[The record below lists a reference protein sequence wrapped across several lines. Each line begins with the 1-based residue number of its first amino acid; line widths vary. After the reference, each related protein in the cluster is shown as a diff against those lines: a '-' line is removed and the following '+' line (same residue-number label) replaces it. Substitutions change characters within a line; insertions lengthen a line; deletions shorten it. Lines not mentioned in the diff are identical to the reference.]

1 MRVTAEQIERANLV
15 NLPDFLRSQGFD
27 LKRVGKEYVL
37 TEHDSLHIKD
47 NAFGER
53 GKWFRFS
60 ANEGGNN
67 IQFVQKFLGFDFISA
82 VELLSDE
89 KAIPTKAHYHS
100 NQGHYANDLK
110 VELPKER
117 EIKVVDSQS
126 ITRISGY
133 LHGVRG
139 LSAES
144 LAKLIT
150 EGRLSQEEKT
160 GNAVFK
166 ILDENGLLVGAEK
179 VGTSESMRFKSFEKG
194 SADGY
199 GFEMTK
205 GNPVNTYFFESAIDT
220 VSFADLNPDLDNYR
234 LVSMSGVKPSV
245 VEMTMQRYGIQSENI
260 YICTDNDKA
269 GNEFAK
275 RLITQYPAMRRITPQ
290 GAKDWNDILRGRIE
304 RMKLYG
310 NTYWQEATD
319 NRDKTV
325 AIMREDTFRQLQET
339 LDKSGLNYCAYSGGK
354 NAMVA
359 VNSSEVDRFKSVTGL
374 DDTLCRLQKS
384 SREHIPQ
391 DRNIIG
397 NTEFRY
403 IPQKTYISED
413 RETILK
419 MAEIANK
426 ANIQFSARIYAN
438 GKATMTV
445 SQADMPQMSAI
456 RDEVKAMRKPMI
468 QAYRQAS
475 QKIIGNKPYR
485 EIRNRQFMIS
495 QLTPEKYHKIE
506 PKLFERGAEFSGLIR
521 DGKVMFTTEREEAQR
536 FNAILRQTIAENL
549 ILENLQSMGLDDT
562 QIQALASSV
571 EIASRNG
578 MVNVIE
584 NYVSKDYDLAQL
596 NTMDNLLIAY
606 LSQTDTSRFL
616 DNGIQLDLLL
626 STKQQFDLAIAQ
638 RNELASFE
646 EIYTPENDDT
656 PEIPEN
662 SVKIHFGDK
671 DKDWFTESD
680 LLYDFVQQNPDM
692 SFALA
697 NAVISYLD
705 EKQHAERE
713 IESLNAGWYKKTD
726 FAVATMIDGQEFTHT
741 GRFDIGDG
749 KGQGGGTLI
758 DHIELFAK
766 NSLNDRILYGDEN
779 SRESLNYVLNSV
791 VPFLKENAE
800 LTAEEMIILNRFK
813 DDNPIRT
820 AADVEIAEPITF
832 KLYQLKEGEE
842 YHGMRFES
850 LDRNRLH
857 SNQLNEE
864 DYTLMYEGDLS
875 QYSGNTV
882 EEKLEVLFE
891 EFNINKPANFMGHSM
906 SVSDVVI
913 VNDNAYY
920 CDSVGFREY
929 PEFLRQ
935 KEVEPPAIADFRAK
949 TEEDFKFYNFKPVEV
964 ENIVKDFVQRVF
976 EENGVDA
983 QIHGAAV
990 TGSRSR
996 GLEKVDS
1003 SDVDVVI
1010 EIDSAL
1016 KEDALFNIIHGEAL
1030 TLEGYTIDINPIK
1043 ADETGTLETYLP
1055 TAEAYL
1061 TEKAQHRKLSD
1072 LDTAKQHIA
1081 DYLDRE
1087 FGGSAEFSDIS
1098 RLSLAYA
1105 VDEEH
1110 NLPIQVYADLEQ
1122 FKLTFEYDGMVVRDE
1137 QYNSLAEMNENALS
1151 VLDYNDLVSLSD
1163 DEISSVIQAK
1173 AVEQLHSDKGIKATD
1188 FMSAMGVNVV
1198 NMDKPEISKETE
1210 LPFKVGDEIE
1220 FQGKEWQIESMNEER
1235 GRIMLTRDTG
1245 NIVMPVESIETF
1257 LSEVVDYVNRHAGI
1271 EDLEQVDTAEIREN
1285 IGKTENVQDILDM
1298 VDGVTV
1304 AEKEPEPKSDLK
1316 TYDVFIYDKES
1327 GTDSPMRCQAKNTE
1341 EAMKMADEYIER
1353 WNLVEAEITDIQLV
1367 EPKKELAKEEPTAEV
1382 SEDTPLFDESVI
1394 ADAGLGFVPDKGFE
1408 ALGNTNQEY
1417 QQLSLFG
1424 EPEPISKPASTQTY
1438 TPIEYGEPV
1447 ADVNRFEELY
1457 KEIMRGSG
1465 FEGGKFR
1472 IAEFFE
1478 NNNPA
1483 NKEFADFLRDE
1494 YGTGGHTAD
1503 GNIFMVDHDSKGM
1516 QFTVRSTDDS
1526 ISNETFEF
1534 SWTEVAKLT
1543 ADLIKHDKYLTQDEI
1558 DRRNQREAKS
1568 KKSADEPK
1576 IEKAVTTETPQKS
1589 EPEQEKP
1596 QNFAITDDK
1605 LGEGGAKTKFHNNME
1620 AVRTLKQIEREDR
1633 RATPEEQEI
1642 LSKYVGWGGIS
1653 QAFDSDNQQW
1663 DKEFSQLFDEL
1674 TPKEY
1679 EDARKSVLDS
1689 FFTSPAIIDGIYEA
1703 LEKFGFKGGNLL
1715 EPAMGV
1721 GNFVGKMPSEMAEN
1735 THVYGVE
1742 IDSISGRIAKQL
1754 YPDADIQVTG
1764 FEHTNFQNSSFD
1776 VAVGNVPFG
1785 DLNFPD
1791 KQYGTTKL
1799 HDFFFAQTL
1808 DKVKDGGIVAFVT
1821 SKGTLDKKDESFRKQ
1836 LAEKADLIG
1845 AIRLPNNAF
1854 KANAGTEVTSDIIF
1868 LQKRSAPPEEFPD
1881 WVHLGKT
1888 EDGLRVNSYFAENP
1902 EMVLGTIVEGNK
1914 LYGRNDDT
1922 MCVPIEGADLRQQI
1936 YEAVQRLDT
1945 QISAVKTNDV
1955 FKFSN
1960 GQVTMTAKELR
1971 PFSFFK
1977 DDKGDIF
1984 LKGGED
1990 RLGKFDV
1997 SKVMDTKSKDYGRM
2011 TAFIDLRDTVRELLR
2026 IQAEDKLENEIKA
2039 VQNKLSTQYDDFYK
2053 KYGLLHSRKNRSVL
2067 RDDCSYNLLLT
2078 LEKEIDKDKLIAKSD
2093 IFTKRT
2099 VRPSKPIE
2107 HVDTALEALAISM
2120 AETAKVD
2127 LAYMSKLTDMSQEL
2141 LISELK
2147 GEIFLVP
2154 HTEEYQSASEYLSGD
2169 IRQKL
2174 DIAES
2179 VAETDGRF
2187 AENVE
2192 ALKLAMPEPLKAGD
2206 IDVKIGATWIPK
2218 ELYQQF
2224 IYETFETPRENRED
2238 VKKAFWVKPKNIT
2251 VDYSEHTNTW
2261 HIENKRADSS
2271 VLSRRDFGTKNMS
2284 AYEIMEHLLNLKEPK
2299 VYKPETYIDQ
2309 NGDEKERRVVD
2320 VKATKIVQQ
2329 KAGKIKQAFKDWIFK
2344 DPERAVQ
2351 LVEQYNRQFNSIRP
2365 REYDGSALRF
2375 PGMNSAITLKE
2386 HQKNAIA
2393 HALFGGNTLFAHCVG
2408 AGKTFEMIATA
2419 MESKRLGLCTKPL
2432 FAVPNHLTEQIG
2444 EDFQKLYPGANILVA
2459 TKNDFK
2465 KENRQQLFAKIAT
2478 GDFDAVIIGH
2488 SQLGMIP
2495 LSKERQVDILQEQI
2509 DDIMAGIEELKKAE
2523 GSKFQVKQMER
2534 TKKSLEAKLDKLEK
2548 SHDDILT
2555 FEEMGIDKLIIDESH
2570 EFKNVPTQTKL
2581 SNVAGISSSAS
2592 QKALDLFMKCRY
2604 LDEKTGSKGVIMATG
2619 TPLSNSVT
2627 ELHTMMR
2634 FLEYDFLKDHE
2645 LNNFDNWVTVF
2656 GQQKTEWELAPAG
2669 NKFKERTR
2677 IANYTG
2683 LPELMSMFKQVA
2695 DVRTADTLDLATPE
2709 MKYHIENIEATEFQ
2723 KTLVQELSDRADDV
2737 QSGNIDPSVDNMLR
2751 ITSDGRKL
2759 GLDPRLIDPSFEDH
2773 PDTKL
2778 NQCVRNVTQIYH
2790 DTAEEKLTQIIFC
2803 DLGVPKKNS
2812 QSSDKGEITDEKSAS
2827 ERESLEEE
2835 CDFCVYDDIR
2845 DKLIQNGINPEEIAY
2860 VHDAKTEQQKADLFD
2875 RVNKG
2880 EVRVLLGSTG
2890 KMGTGT
2896 NCQKKLV
2903 ALHNLDIPWRPS
2915 DLQQRIGR
2923 IERQGNQNSKAH
2935 VYNYVTKGS
2944 FDAYLYQTLE
2954 AKQRFIGQIMTSKT
2968 PARTCEDVD
2977 QQALNYSEI
2986 KALCTGD
2993 ERIKEKMMLDNEV
3006 KELNLLKS
3014 EHTNTVFDMQQTVAT
3029 APEKIEKAE
3038 TRLEN
3043 LKSDRE
3049 VLRQL
3054 PIDAETK
3061 LPIFKITIDG
3071 TEYTDRKEA
3080 AQALEDVVLG
3090 FVKRSSDT
3098 NKEIGEFQGFKL
3110 SVKAVMLGGEPD
3122 ISITMKGNAEHRCQL
3137 TSSFSANLKRMES
3150 TLYKIDQTI
3159 NDAQNSVNKLKMD
3172 LENAQRIVA
3181 TPFPQQAELEQK
3193 TERLATLTEELN
3205 QAAIEA
3211 KKNAPEKQRTCYFER
3226 AKLKKEAFKDRQ
3238 KTAKP
3243 KERSQNKNEIE

>member
-1 MRVTAEQIERANLV
+1 MI
-15 NLPDFLRSQGFD
+15 
-27 LKRVGKEYVL
+27 
-37 TEHDSLHIKD
+37 DSKD
-47 NAFGER
+47 
-53 GKWFRFS
+53 
-60 ANEGGNN
+60 
-67 IQFVQKFLGFDFISA
+67 IS
-82 VELLSDE
+82 
-89 KAIPTKAHYHS
+89 
-100 NQGHYANDLK
+100 
-110 VELPKER
+110 
-117 EIKVVDSQS
+117 
-126 ITRISGY
+126 RISGY
-133 LHGVRG
+133 LHGVRR
-139 LSAES
+139 LPAES
-144 LAKLIT
+144 LAKLIA

-166 ILDENGLLVGAEK
+166 IFDENGLLVGAEK
-179 VGTSESMRFKSFEKG
+179 VGTSESMRFKSFDKG

-205 GNPVNTYFFESAIDT
+205 GNPVNTYFFESAIDA
-220 VSFADLNPDLDNYR
+220 VSFADLSPELDNYR

-245 VEMTMQRYGIQSENI
+245 VENTMQRYGISPENI

-269 GNEFAK
+269 GNEFAE
-275 RLITQYPAMRRITPQ
+275 RLRLQYPAMKRITPQ

-325 AIMREDTFRQLQET
+325 AIMREDTFRQIQEA
-339 LDKSGLNYCAYSGGK
+339 LDESGLNYCAYSDGK

-359 VNSSEVDRFKSVTGL
+359 VNSSEVDRFRTVTGL
-374 DDTLCRLQKS
+374 EESLCRLQKS
-384 SREHIPQ
+384 GKEHIPQ
-391 DRNIIG
+391 DKNIIG
-397 NTEFRY
+397 NTDYKY
-403 IPQKTYISED
+403 IPQKTYLNDD

-419 MAEIANK
+419 MAELANK
-426 ANIQFSARIYAN
+426 ANISFSARIYPS
-438 GKATMTV
+438 GKAVMTV
-445 SQADMPQMSAI
+445 SQADMVRMNAI
-456 RDEVKAMRKPMI
+456 HEDVKDMRKSMI
-468 QAYRQAS
+468 QNARQAS
-475 QKIIGNKPYR
+475 QEIIGNKPYR

-536 FNAILRQTIAENL
+536 FNAILRQTIAENQ

-616 DNGIQLDLLL
+616 DNGKQLDLLL
-626 STKQQFDLAIAQ
+626 FTKQQFDLAIAQ
-638 RNELASFE
+638 RDELASFE

-680 LLYDFVQQNPDM
+680 LLYDFVQENPDM

-713 IESLNAGWYKKTD
+713 IEGLNAGWYKKTD

-766 NSLNDRILYGDEN
+766 NSLNDRILYGDED
-779 SRESLNYVLNSV
+779 SRESLNYLLDSV
-791 VPFLKENAE
+791 VPFLKENST

-832 KLYQLKEGEE
+832 KLYQLKDAEK
-842 YHGMRFES
+842 YYGMRFES

-857 SNQLNEE
+857 GNQLNEE

-875 QYSGNTV
+875 AYSGKTI

-891 EFNINKPANFMGHSM
+891 EFNINKPADFMGHSM
-906 SVSDVVI
+906 SVSDVVV

-920 CDSVGFREY
+920 CDSIGFREY
-929 PEFLRQ
+929 PEFLRE

-1010 EIDSAL
+1010 EIDSDL

-1087 FGGSAEFSDIS
+1087 FGESAEFSDIS

-1198 NMDKPEISKETE
+1198 DMTGNTQLTAEKESE

-1220 FQGKEWQIESMNEER
+1220 FQGKEWQIESINEER

-1285 IGKTENVQDILDM
+1285 IGKTENIQDILDT
-1298 VDGVTV
+1298 VDSVT
-1304 AEKEPEPKSDLK
+1304 ATEKEPEPKSDLK

-1327 GTDSPMRCQAKNTE
+1327 GTDSPMRCQAKNE
-1341 EAMKMADEYIER
+1341 NEARQMGNEYIER
-1353 WNLVEAEITDIQLV
+1353 WNLIEAEITDIQLV
-1367 EPKKELAKEEPTAEV
+1367 EPEKELAKEEPTAEV
-1382 SEDTPLFDESVI
+1382 SEDTPLFDESVV

-1408 ALGNTNQEY
+1408 TLGDTNQEY

-1424 EPEPISKPASTQTY
+1424 EPELISKSASTQTY

-1447 ADVNRFEELY
+1447 ADVNRFEELH

-1472 IAEFFE
+1472 IAEFFQK
-1478 NNNPA
+1478 NNPS

-1526 ISNETFEF
+1526 ISNETFDF

-1568 KKSADEPK
+1568 EKSADEPE

-1596 QNFAITDDK
+1596 QNFTITDEN

-1620 AVRTLKQIEREDR
+1620 AIRTLKQIEREDR

-1663 DKEFSQLFDEL
+1663 GKEFSQLFDEL

-1679 EDARKSVLDS
+1679 EGARKSVLDS

-1808 DKVKDGGIVAFVT
+1808 DKVKDGGVIAFVT

-1845 AIRLPNNAF
+1845 CN
-1854 KANAGTEVTSDIIF
+1854 
-1868 LQKRSAPPEEFPD
+1868 
-1881 WVHLGKT
+1881 
-1888 EDGLRVNSYFAENP
+1888 
-1902 EMVLGTIVEGNK
+1902 
-1914 LYGRNDDT
+1914 
-1922 MCVPIEGADLRQQI
+1922 
-1936 YEAVQRLDT
+1936 
-1945 QISAVKTNDV
+1945 
-1955 FKFSN
+1955 
-1960 GQVTMTAKELR
+1960 
-1971 PFSFFK
+1971 
-1977 DDKGDIF
+1977 
-1984 LKGGED
+1984 
-1990 RLGKFDV
+1990 
-1997 SKVMDTKSKDYGRM
+1997 
-2011 TAFIDLRDTVRELLR
+2011 
-2026 IQAEDKLENEIKA
+2026 
-2039 VQNKLSTQYDDFYK
+2039 LS
-2053 KYGLLHSRKNRSVL
+2053 
-2067 RDDCSYNLLLT
+2067 
-2078 LEKEIDKDKLIAKSD
+2078 
-2093 IFTKRT
+2093 
-2099 VRPSKPIE
+2099 
-2107 HVDTALEALAISM
+2107 
-2120 AETAKVD
+2120 
-2127 LAYMSKLTDMSQEL
+2127 
-2141 LISELK
+2141 
-2147 GEIFLVP
+2147 
-2154 HTEEYQSASEYLSGD
+2154 
-2169 IRQKL
+2169 
-2174 DIAES
+2174 
-2179 VAETDGRF
+2179 
-2187 AENVE
+2187 
-2192 ALKLAMPEPLKAGD
+2192 
-2206 IDVKIGATWIPK
+2206 
-2218 ELYQQF
+2218 
-2224 IYETFETPRENRED
+2224 
-2238 VKKAFWVKPKNIT
+2238 
-2251 VDYSEHTNTW
+2251 
-2261 HIENKRADSS
+2261 
-2271 VLSRRDFGTKNMS
+2271 
-2284 AYEIMEHLLNLKEPK
+2284 
-2299 VYKPETYIDQ
+2299 
-2309 NGDEKERRVVD
+2309 
-2320 VKATKIVQQ
+2320 
-2329 KAGKIKQAFKDWIFK
+2329 
-2344 DPERAVQ
+2344 
-2351 LVEQYNRQFNSIRP
+2351 
-2365 REYDGSALRF
+2365 
-2375 PGMNSAITLKE
+2375 
-2386 HQKNAIA
+2386 
-2393 HALFGGNTLFAHCVG
+2393 
-2408 AGKTFEMIATA
+2408 
-2419 MESKRLGLCTKPL
+2419 
-2432 FAVPNHLTEQIG
+2432 
-2444 EDFQKLYPGANILVA
+2444 
-2459 TKNDFK
+2459 
-2465 KENRQQLFAKIAT
+2465 
-2478 GDFDAVIIGH
+2478 
-2488 SQLGMIP
+2488 
-2495 LSKERQVDILQEQI
+2495 
-2509 DDIMAGIEELKKAE
+2509 
-2523 GSKFQVKQMER
+2523 
-2534 TKKSLEAKLDKLEK
+2534 
-2548 SHDDILT
+2548 
-2555 FEEMGIDKLIIDESH
+2555 
-2570 EFKNVPTQTKL
+2570 
-2581 SNVAGISSSAS
+2581 
-2592 QKALDLFMKCRY
+2592 
-2604 LDEKTGSKGVIMATG
+2604 
-2619 TPLSNSVT
+2619 
-2627 ELHTMMR
+2627 
-2634 FLEYDFLKDHE
+2634 
-2645 LNNFDNWVTVF
+2645 
-2656 GQQKTEWELAPAG
+2656 
-2669 NKFKERTR
+2669 
-2677 IANYTG
+2677 
-2683 LPELMSMFKQVA
+2683 
-2695 DVRTADTLDLATPE
+2695 
-2709 MKYHIENIEATEFQ
+2709 
-2723 KTLVQELSDRADDV
+2723 
-2737 QSGNIDPSVDNMLR
+2737 
-2751 ITSDGRKL
+2751 
-2759 GLDPRLIDPSFEDH
+2759 
-2773 PDTKL
+2773 
-2778 NQCVRNVTQIYH
+2778 
-2790 DTAEEKLTQIIFC
+2790 
-2803 DLGVPKKNS
+2803 
-2812 QSSDKGEITDEKSAS
+2812 
-2827 ERESLEEE
+2827 
-2835 CDFCVYDDIR
+2835 
-2845 DKLIQNGINPEEIAY
+2845 
-2860 VHDAKTEQQKADLFD
+2860 
-2875 RVNKG
+2875 
-2880 EVRVLLGSTG
+2880 
-2890 KMGTGT
+2890 
-2896 NCQKKLV
+2896 
-2903 ALHNLDIPWRPS
+2903 
-2915 DLQQRIGR
+2915 
-2923 IERQGNQNSKAH
+2923 
-2935 VYNYVTKGS
+2935 
-2944 FDAYLYQTLE
+2944 
-2954 AKQRFIGQIMTSKT
+2954 SKT
-2968 PARTCEDVD
+2968 
-2977 QQALNYSEI
+2977 
-2986 KALCTGD
+2986 
-2993 ERIKEKMMLDNEV
+2993 
-3006 KELNLLKS
+3006 
-3014 EHTNTVFDMQQTVAT
+3014 
-3029 APEKIEKAE
+3029 
-3038 TRLEN
+3038 
-3043 LKSDRE
+3043 
-3049 VLRQL
+3049 
-3054 PIDAETK
+3054 
-3061 LPIFKITIDG
+3061 
-3071 TEYTDRKEA
+3071 
-3080 AQALEDVVLG
+3080 
-3090 FVKRSSDT
+3090 
-3098 NKEIGEFQGFKL
+3098 
-3110 SVKAVMLGGEPD
+3110 
-3122 ISITMKGNAEHRCQL
+3122 
-3137 TSSFSANLKRMES
+3137 
-3150 TLYKIDQTI
+3150 
-3159 NDAQNSVNKLKMD
+3159 
-3172 LENAQRIVA
+3172 
-3181 TPFPQQAELEQK
+3181 
-3193 TERLATLTEELN
+3193 
-3205 QAAIEA
+3205 
-3211 KKNAPEKQRTCYFER
+3211 
-3226 AKLKKEAFKDRQ
+3226 
-3238 KTAKP
+3238 
-3243 KERSQNKNEIE
+3243 